1 MDDMLQ
7 FLSEDGKVKNLKV
20 WGYDGKTPD
29 LFLQARKQNEKKMET
44 AISGG
49 QFLHE
54 DDDLDIEG
62 DRLLRDIRNFK
73 SEMVAN
79 HFY

>member
-1 MDDMLQ
+1 MLQ
-7 FLSEDGKVKNLKV
+7 FLSEDGKVSNLKV